1 VPGPFHRLESPTQ
14 KTIDADQQQV
24 SGEIMGKGARPS
36 GLPSVKAYRN
46 RIPPSARGI
55 EFDTSV
61 TPTAGSGT
69 PYEARWYEGTLGVR
83 SATISGIDYAA
94 IRWTRFDHRQP

>member
-1 VPGPFHRLESPTQ
+1 MPGPFHRLKTPTQ
-14 KTIDADQQQV
+14 TTADADQQQL

-46 RIPPSARGI
+46 TIPAGARGV

-61 TPTAGSGT
+61 APTAGSGT

-83 SATISGIDYAA
+83 SATIGGIDYAA
-94 IRWTRFDHRQP
+94 IGWTRFDHRQH